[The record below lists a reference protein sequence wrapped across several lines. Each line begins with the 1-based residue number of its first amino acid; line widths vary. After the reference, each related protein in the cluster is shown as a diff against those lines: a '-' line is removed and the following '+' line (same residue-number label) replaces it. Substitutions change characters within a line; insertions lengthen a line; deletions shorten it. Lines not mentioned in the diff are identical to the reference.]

1 MLYFIKS
8 AIRSTAKNGNPFYK
22 LTLVSQEG
30 LAVEASCFIPHEVDF
45 QGKVIESDLDAK
57 AQYPKVSESELLS
70 LKPLFELQEIP
81 GLFSKFVQKV
91 PSRGDFMNLILNL
104 LKEAGKSES
113 KFGVKLLEDAEEL
126 YVQYSQATAAKAMH
140 HAFIGGLALHTYE
153 MLNIL
158 YGLVKDGQKVLP
170 YKVNVLHCL
179 VGILFHDYGKLEEYS
194 GMEYTESIALTPH
207 NFIGAKEIE
216 KRYSNFFN
224 SRTLKLIQHII
235 LSHHSNLEWGATCVP
250 ATLEAFLVHHIDMLS
265 GHGNAIAACVNMERC
280 ASTRSMV
287 IVP

>member
-1 MLYFIKS
+1 MLYFVKS
-8 AIRSTAKNGNPFYK
+8 AIRSTTKTGNPFYK
-22 LTLVSQEG
+22 LTLVSKDG
-30 LAVEASCFIPHEVDF
+30 VVVDASCFISHELDF
-45 QGKVIESDLDAK
+45 QGKVIESNLDPA
-57 AQYPKVSESELLS
+57 AQFPKVAESELLS

-81 GLFSKFVQKV
+81 AFFQKYIQKV
-91 PSRGDFMNLILNL
+91 PERGEFMNLVLNL

-113 KFGVKLLEDAEEL
+113 KFGVKLFEDAEEL
-126 YVQYSQATAAKAMH
+126 YKQYSQATAAKAMH

-153 MLNIL
+153 MLSIL

-170 YKVNVLHCL
+170 YKVNILHCT

-216 KRYSNFFN
+216 KRYSSFFKE
-224 SRTLKLIQHII
+224 RTLKLIQHII
-235 LSHHSNLEWGATCVP
+235 LSHHGNLEWGATCVP

-265 GHGNAIAACVNMERC
+265 GHGNAMAACVNMERC